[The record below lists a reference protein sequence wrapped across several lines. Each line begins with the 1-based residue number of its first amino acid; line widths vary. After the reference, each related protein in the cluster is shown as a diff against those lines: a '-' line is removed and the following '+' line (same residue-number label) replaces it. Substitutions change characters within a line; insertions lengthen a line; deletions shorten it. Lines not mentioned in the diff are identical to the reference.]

1 MERTDLS
8 MIQNKEPEPKGFHNL
23 FLENRNILSLTGV
36 TDVDNFDEH
45 TIVLYTQLGELT
57 IQGKDLHINSMS
69 VETGNLDVE
78 GDIWALVYG
87 DKDKRKATTFFSK
100 LFK

>member
-1 MERTDLS
+1 
-8 MIQNKEPEPKGFHNL
+8 MINNKEPAPKGFHNL
-23 FLENRNILSLTGV
+23 ILENRNVLSLTGV
-36 TDVDNFDEH
+36 TDVDTFDEKS
-45 TIVLYTQLGELT
+45 IVLYTQLGELT

-69 VETGNLDVE
+69 VETGNLSVE

-87 DKDKRKATTFFSK
+87 DKDKRKAPTFFSK